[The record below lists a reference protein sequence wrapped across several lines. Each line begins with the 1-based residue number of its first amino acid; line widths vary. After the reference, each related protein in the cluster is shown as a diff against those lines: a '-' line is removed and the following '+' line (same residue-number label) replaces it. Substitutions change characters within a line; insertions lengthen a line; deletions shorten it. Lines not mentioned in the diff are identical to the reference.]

1 VGDVATIVT
10 PNGKRELEILKL
22 TTIHDE
28 AARLKREASRLAA
41 RKTAPP
47 AKSSSKDYWND
58 LDQRFWPRMRLA
70 S

>member
-1 VGDVATIVT
+1 VGKRVGDVATIVT

-28 AARLKREASRLAA
+28 AGEVEPENGAA
-41 RKTAPP
+41 P
-47 AKSSSKDYWND
+47 AASSKEFLDD
-58 LDQRFWPRMRLA
+58 LDQRVRPRLRLA